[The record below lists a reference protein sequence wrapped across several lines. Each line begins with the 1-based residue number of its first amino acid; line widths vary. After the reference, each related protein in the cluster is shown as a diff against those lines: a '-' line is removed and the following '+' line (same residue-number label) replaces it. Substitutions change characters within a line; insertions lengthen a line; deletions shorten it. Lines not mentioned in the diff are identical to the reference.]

1 MEASALPTRLS
12 RGRAPLSATF
22 LRLRSDEQL
31 VALFRAG
38 SDDAF
43 RAIHDRYRARLLAYA
58 RQMLHGAVSDPE
70 DALQD
75 VFMRAY
81 RALRTSDRPVLL
93 RAWLYRIA
101 HNRCID
107 ELRRPCPVPS
117 ELAADAE
124 PAFSAPRAAAEP
136 PAVAERS
143 AALTRLVGVG
153 AGGEIAAPSG
163 AHRPDRSRQR
173 S

>member
-1 MEASALPTRLS
+1 MEASALPTRLAA
-12 RGRAPLSATF
+12 GRAPFSAAF

-31 VALFRAG
+31 VAMFRAG

-43 RAIHDRYRARLLAYA
+43 RAIHDRYRARLLAYT
-58 RQMLHGAVSDPE
+58 RQMLRGATGDPE

-81 RALRTSDRPVLL
+81 RSLRASDRPLLL
-93 RAWLYRIA
+93 RPWLYRIA
-101 HNRCID
+101 HNRCVD
-107 ELRRPCPVPS
+107 ELRRPSPMPS

-124 PAFSAPRAAAEP
+124 PAFGALSATREP

-143 AALTRLVGVG
+143 AALARLVADV
-153 AGGEIAAPSG
+153 
-163 AHRPDRSRQR
+163 RTLPDASSVRRC
-173 S
+173 

>member
-1 MEASALPTRLS
+1 MEASALPTRLTRS
-12 RGRAPLSATF
+12 RAPLSAAF

-58 RQMLHGAVSDPE
+58 RQMLHGALGDPE

-81 RALRTSDRPVLL
+81 RALRAHDRPVDP
-93 RAWLYRIA
+93 AG
-101 HNRCID
+101 
-107 ELRRPCPVPS
+107 
-117 ELAADAE
+117 LAL
-124 PAFSAPRAAAEP
+124 P
-136 PAVAERS
+136 
-143 AALTRLVGVG
+143 
-153 AGGEIAAPSG
+153 
-163 AHRPDRSRQR
+163 HRPQPLHR
-173 S
+173 

>member
-1 MEASALPTRLS
+1 MEASALPTRLTRS
-12 RGRAPLSATF
+12 RAPLSAGF

-43 RAIHDRYRARLLAYA
+43 RAIHDRYRTRLLAYA
-58 RQMLHGAVSDPE
+58 RQMLHGAISDPE

-81 RALRTSDRPVLL
+81 RALRTSDRPVAL

-117 ELAADAE
+117 ELA
-124 PAFSAPRAAAEP
+124 R
-136 PAVAERS
+136 RC
-143 AALTRLVGVG
+143 
-153 AGGEIAAPSG
+153 
-163 AHRPDRSRQR
+163 
-173 S
+173 